1 MSFSA
6 AVRHNRATKDATN
19 EEMKAIIKD
28 HLRYADKRLQ
38 RLNKKTA
45 TPEVAADISDDDG
58 TLAMGRNEDG
68 SSAEEP

>member
-6 AVRHNRATKDATN
+6 AIRHNRATKDATN

-28 HLRYADKRLQ
+28 HLRYALSRI
-38 RLNKKTA
+38 RRHTKKTA
-45 TPEVAADISDDDG
+45 TPEVAADISDDG

-68 SSAEEP
+68 SSTEEP